1 MDYIAGFFNELY
13 QIKYAFSTGVYTTL
27 GPPMLTLLRSGSSL
41 YVTLIAVM
49 MIAQPQK
56 GKERAEGLAYSILAV
71 IAAIFLLNQTGG
83 QALVLSI
90 FWAIEDMSLAIAIE
104 MLRKLPTYGQAFAL
118 PYPIDTATATIQ
130 VGGET
135 IVNGYAVLA
144 SLIEAQMF
152 DVLEMMSEVA
162 YGNGSLITPG
172 TVVRVIM
179 AIIGMLPF
187 IFVLGIFAAF
197 MAEAMFKYVAM
208 STAAPI
214 LIALFPFKFFRPFST
229 AAIRILIGAFFTI
242 VFAAGAMGFT
252 MVAVGN
258 LKDDVS
264 KILSASRS
272 NATSTPSYEVWCGK
286 GTAFALPR
294 DAFGQLTFYNKTH
307 PKMIAEKMT
316 EAECSEADELAS
328 AGDWVVFKKPFLILI
343 VIGFLS
349 VLLHLSAK
357 TLASNISGANDGP
370 GPAAAVVMAAKTAAL
385 GGAGMAM
392 RYGSGALFGQGGAGS
407 SISSLM
413 NKSDIGQNFHNH
425 GLVGGA
431 ASLFNPFK
439 GSPPNPRGGDS
450 GGGSFGNIGSDR
462 FSAGGSSGSMMGSQ
476 KEQQQFADMMS
487 KSFTQALR
495 NSGIGRDRNG
505 S

>member
-1 MDYIAGFFNELY
+1 
-13 QIKYAFSTGVYTTL
+13 
-27 GPPMLTLLRSGSSL
+27 
-41 YVTLIAVM
+41 
-49 MIAQPQK
+49 
-56 GKERAEGLAYSILAV
+56 
-71 IAAIFLLNQTGG
+71 
-83 QALVLSI
+83 
-90 FWAIEDMSLAIAIE
+90 
-104 MLRKLPTYGQAFAL
+104 
-118 PYPIDTATATIQ
+118 
-130 VGGET
+130 
-135 IVNGYAVLA
+135 
-144 SLIEAQMF
+144 
-152 DVLEMMSEVA
+152 
-162 YGNGSLITPG
+162 
-172 TVVRVIM
+172 
-179 AIIGMLPF
+179 
-187 IFVLGIFAAF
+187 
-197 MAEAMFKYVAM
+197 
-208 STAAPI
+208 
-214 LIALFPFKFFRPFST
+214 
-229 AAIRILIGAFFTI
+229 
-242 VFAAGAMGFT
+242 
-252 MVAVGN
+252 
-258 LKDDVS
+258 
-264 KILSASRS
+264 
-272 NATSTPSYEVWCGK
+272 
-286 GTAFALPR
+286 
-294 DAFGQLTFYNKTH
+294 
-307 PKMIAEKMT
+307 MIAEKMT

-357 TLASNISGANDGP
+357 TLA